1 MGVLCDALW
10 FADGHEC
17 GVCYGVVQGLT
28 GICLRMFEALFRILS
43 EFVCFLS
50 SLFMFFPSSFS
61 FPITS
66 LLSAAC
72 HCCYLH
78 RSFWCLSFFFL
89 IPTAGL
95 LVWSMQRG
103 FQWLWHSASEQ
114 LCLIIELV
122 TLQPAFGM
130 AFWRGGLKR
139 FGMWIKNLPKNA
151 VLVSYLWICGVEAPK
166 EYYVISDLWSRGT
179 KRTAAQIENTKRVRW
194 KPCQGYLIKKAWP
207 DLACCFS
214 QDV

>member
-1 MGVLCDALW
+1 MCSGFVWRLPASYDLDKCLFGDCWGGNVCWACWLSYTVFNFVQPWKGAEGLQVGVLCDALW

-103 FQWLWHSASEQ
+103 FQ
-114 LCLIIELV
+114 
-122 TLQPAFGM
+122 
-130 AFWRGGLKR
+130 
-139 FGMWIKNLPKNA
+139 
-151 VLVSYLWICGVEAPK
+151 
-166 EYYVISDLWSRGT
+166 
-179 KRTAAQIENTKRVRW
+179 
-194 KPCQGYLIKKAWP
+194 
-207 DLACCFS
+207 
-214 QDV
+214 